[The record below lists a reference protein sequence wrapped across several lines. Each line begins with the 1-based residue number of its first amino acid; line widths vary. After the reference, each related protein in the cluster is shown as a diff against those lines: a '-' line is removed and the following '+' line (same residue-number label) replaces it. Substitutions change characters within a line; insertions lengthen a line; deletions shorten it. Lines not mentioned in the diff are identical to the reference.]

1 MSAFA
6 TYLAMPDADQTA
18 YRQAWRETEQAVRE
32 HMLARTQGNPVISDV
47 LDAIEVA
54 RRTFL
59 RLLGSQW
66 SAHAC
71 ARVALEETGRH
82 YP

>member
-6 TYLAMPDADQTA
+6 TYLAMPDADQAA
-18 YRQAWRETEQAVRE
+18 YRQAWRETEQAVRD
-32 HMLARTQGNPVISDV
+32 HMQARGSGNPAISEY
-47 LDAIEVA
+47 LDAIEIA

-71 ARVALEETGRH
+71 ARVALEETGRR